1 MSAITCTA
9 GERVARR
16 LTLRCATISGMR
28 IIKSAALLLAVIIT
42 LAGCTKKGESVWDT
56 TPIPTTQT
64 FTLTVPAPTP

>member
-1 MSAITCTA
+1 
-9 GERVARR
+9 
-16 LTLRCATISGMR
+16 MR